1 MNQSILSIPPARTAS
16 PVVRDPA
23 IGGTVEANVYYLVP
37 PLGRHSVTVVPPGT
51 GQTKRTDDDYALTP
65 VTIHDGRAAR
75 RPATLD
81 GEGFALGRQASA
93 VADFSDDDEIRSV
106 YYPEMAQLVKR
117 ATGARE
123 VVVFDHNIR
132 IDGGARTENSR
143 VPVRVVHNDYTER
156 SGPQR
161 VRDLVDGPRAK
172 SLLKGRFAI
181 VNVWRS
187 IDGTV
192 QTAPLGVIDAGSV
205 RPSDLVPT
213 DLIYPDRVGE
223 IYEVAG
229 NAAHRW
235 SYFPRMTE
243 EEVLFIKG
251 YDSRPDVARF
261 TPHSAFDDPTSPAA
275 APPRHS
281 IEIRSLVFY

>member
-1 MNQSILSIPPARTAS
+1 MSQSLSSSMYHRAAS
-16 PVVRDPA
+16 PVVLDPA
-23 IGGTVEANVYYLVP
+23 VGGTVEASVHYLIP
-37 PLGRHSVTVVPPGT
+37 PLGRHSVTVVPPGA
-51 GQTKRTDDDYALTP
+51 GAHQRTDDYAQTL

-81 GEGFALGRQASA
+81 GEGFALGRQASE
-93 VADFSDDDEIRSV
+93 VADFNDDDEIRSV

-132 IDGGARTENSR
+132 IDGGARTEHSR

-161 VRDLVDGPRAK
+161 VRDLLDESRANA
-172 SLLKGRFAI
+172 LLKGRFAI

-213 DLIYPDRVGE
+213 DLVYPDRVGE

-243 EEVLFIKG
+243 AEVLFIKG

-261 TPHSAFDDPTSPAA
+261 TPHSAFDDPASPVN
-275 APPRHS
+275 APPRKS